1 MLEILS
7 ITTPVFLLIACG
19 YAVVRVNLVPQAAI
33 PGMGSFV
40 VYLALPALLF
50 NALSG
55 RPVAEVY
62 NSSYLLAFAV
72 GSLAALLISVFI
84 ACKMRGVA
92 LQRAAFIGLGS
103 SLSNN
108 GFIGYALVTQLFGT
122 LGVAAAALSMLVDLV
137 LLIPVTLIL
146 AEWALD
152 GRAQIQDAL
161 FTAFKKTLRNPLV
174 LAIGLGFLASAMQW
188 QPPEPVQHTLAM
200 LASSAAP
207 LSLFVIGGMLVG
219 ISVSGQKTD
228 IGQMVGVKL
237 ILHPLLVALMVWW
250 LPPFEPVLQL
260 SAVLLA
266 AVPMAGVFPL
276 IAQAYGQQQICAA
289 ALVSATLLSFLSLNG
304 VLLLMDQLGLLTV
317 LSG

>member
-1 MLEILS
+1 MVHI
-7 ITTPVFLLIACG
+7 
-19 YAVVRVNLVPQAAI
+19 NLVPQSAMS
-33 PGMGSFV
+33 GMGTFV

-50 NALSG
+50 DALSG

-62 NSSYLLAFAV
+62 NSNYLLAFAV
-72 GSLAALLISVFI
+72 GSLAVLFLSVFI
-84 ACKMRGVA
+84 ALKVRRVT
-92 LQRAAFIGLGS
+92 LQRAAFTGLGS

-122 LGVAAAALSMLVDLV
+122 LGVAAAALSMLVDLI
-137 LLIPVTLIL
+137 LLIPVTLVL
-146 AEWALD
+146 AEWASD
-152 GRAQIQDAL
+152 GRAKLQTAL
-161 FTAFKKTLRNPLV
+161 CTALKKTVRNPLV
-174 LAIGLGFLASAMQW
+174 LAIVLGFTASALQW
-188 QPPEPVQHTLAM
+188 QPPQSVQRTLAM
-200 LASSAAP
+200 LGASAAP

-219 ISVSGQKTD
+219 ISVSGQKAD
-228 IGQMVGVKL
+228 IGQMVGLKL

-289 ALVSATLLSFLSLNG
+289 ALVCATLLSFLSLNG